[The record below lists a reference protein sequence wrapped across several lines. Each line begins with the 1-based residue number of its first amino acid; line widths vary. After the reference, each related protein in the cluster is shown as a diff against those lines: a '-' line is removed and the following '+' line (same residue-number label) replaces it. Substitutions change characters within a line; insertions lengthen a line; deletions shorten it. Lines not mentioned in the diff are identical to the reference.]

1 MYEMTQFQL
10 FFIENEAML
19 RLSSF
24 VILLLIFM
32 GLQLIRPRRL
42 PEQGSW
48 YRQVNNIL
56 LLVVN
61 IIIVRLMVPL
71 ALFDVA
77 VYAAENDIGLFNLV
91 EIPLL
96 MNVVLTLIIFD
107 LLIYLQHV
115 ITHKVNFLWRIHR
128 VHHIDREVD
137 VTTGIRFHPFEIVL
151 SVLYKMLAVVLI
163 GPVAFAIILYEI
175 LLNAAAL
182 FTHSNILLNPKLDK
196 FLRMFIVTPDMHRIH
211 HSVLKDETDSNYG
224 NILSIW
230 DKLFKTYRLL
240 PKAGYDDM
248 MIGLNE
254 FREASSGQLL
264 QLLKTPFIEPKNLS

>member
-1 MYEMTQFQL
+1 MYEMTQIQVI
-10 FFIENEAML
+10 FIENEAML

-24 VILLLIFM
+24 AILLFIFM
-32 GLQLIRPRRL
+32 GLQLLRPRRL
-42 PEQGSW
+42 PEQGCW
-48 YRQVNNIL
+48 ERRVNNIV

-61 IIIVRLMVPL
+61 IIVVRLMVPL

-77 VYAAENDIGLFNLV
+77 VYASENHIGLFNIL

-96 MNVVLTLIIFD
+96 INVLLTLIIFD

-137 VTTGIRFHPFEIVL
+137 VTTGIRFHPIEIVL
-151 SVLYKMLAVVLI
+151 SIFYKMFAVIII
-163 GPVAFAIILYEI
+163 GPAAIAIILYEI

-182 FTHSNILLNPKLDK
+182 FTHSNILINPKLDK

-211 HSVLKDETDSNYG
+211 HSVMKIETDSNYG

-230 DKLFKTYRLL
+230 DKLFKTYHLL

-248 MIGLNE
+248 VIGLNE
-254 FREASSGQLL
+254 FRTPASGQLL
-264 QLLKTPFIEPKNLS
+264 QLLKTPFIEPRNLS

>member
-10 FFIENEAML
+10 FFIENDAML

-24 VILLLIFM
+24 VTLLFIFM
-32 GLQLIRPRRL
+32 GLQLLRPKRL

-48 YRQVNNIL
+48 VRQVNNIL
-56 LLVVN
+56 LLLVN
-61 IIIVRLMVPL
+61 IIVVRLLVPL
-71 ALFDVA
+71 AIFDVA
-77 VYAAENDIGLFNLV
+77 TYASENNIGLLNFLD
-91 EIPLL
+91 IPLL
-96 MNVVLTLIIFD
+96 LNVILTLIVFD
-107 LLIYLQHV
+107 LLIYVQHV

-151 SVLYKMLAVVLI
+151 SVFYKMLAVVI
-163 GPVAFAIILYEI
+163 VGPVAFAVILYEI

-196 FLRMFIVTPDMHRIH
+196 FLRTIIVTPDMHRIH

-224 NILSIW
+224 NILSVW

-248 MIGLNE
+248 VIGLDE
-254 FREASSGQLL
+254 FRAPASGQLL
-264 QLLKTPFIEPKNLS
+264 QLLKTPFITGR

>member
-1 MYEMTQFQL
+1 MTQFQL
-10 FFIENEAML
+10 FFIENEVML

-32 GLQLIRPRRL
+32 VLQLLRPRRL
-42 PEQGSW
+42 PERGSW

-56 LLVVN
+56 LLVIN
-61 IIIVRLMVPL
+61 IVVVRLLVPL

-77 VYAAENDIGLFNLV
+77 VYASENNIGLFNLV

-96 MNVVLTLIIFD
+96 IKVVLTLIIFD
-107 LLIYLQHV
+107 LLIYVQHV
-115 ITHKVNFLWRIHR
+115 MSHKVNFLWRIHR

-151 SVLYKMLAVVLI
+151 SVFYKMLAVILF

-182 FTHSNILLNPKLDK
+182 FTHSNILINSKLDNY
-196 FLRMFIVTPDMHRIH
+196 LRMVIVTPDMHRIH
-211 HSVLKDETDSNYG
+211 HSVIRDETDSNYG
-224 NILSIW
+224 NMLSIW

-248 MIGLNE
+248 VIGLNE
-254 FREASSGQLL
+254 FRAPASGQLL
-264 QLLKTPFIEPKNLS
+264 QLLKTPFISR

>member
-1 MYEMTQFQL
+1 MNEMTQFQL
-10 FFIENEAML
+10 FFIENEVIL

-24 VILLLIFM
+24 VILFFILI
-32 GLQLIRPRRL
+32 GLQQLRPRRL
-42 PEQGSW
+42 SEQASW

-56 LLVVN
+56 LLVIN
-61 IIIVRLMVPL
+61 IIAVRLLVPL

-77 VYAAENDIGLFNLV
+77 IYASENNIGLLNLV
-91 EIPLL
+91 EMPFLI
-96 MNVVLTLIIFD
+96 NVASTLIIFD

-115 ITHKVNFLWRIHR
+115 ITHKINFLWRIHR

-151 SVLYKMLAVVLI
+151 SVFYKMLAVILI
-163 GPVAFAIILYEI
+163 GPAAFAIILYEI

-182 FTHSNILLNPKLDK
+182 FTHSNILINPKLDK
-196 FLRMFIVTPDMHRIH
+196 YLRVFIVTPDMHRIH
-211 HSVLKDETDSNYG
+211 HSATKNETDSNYG
-224 NILSIW
+224 NILSSW

-248 MIGLNE
+248 IIGLND
-254 FREASSGQLL
+254 FRFPASGQLL
-264 QLLKTPFIEPKNLS
+264 QLLKTPFISR

>member
-24 VILLLIFM
+24 ITLLFILM
-32 GLQLIRPRRL
+32 VLQLARPRRL
-42 PEQGSW
+42 PVQGNW

-61 IIIVRLMVPL
+61 IIVVRLLVPL

-77 VYAAENDIGLFNLV
+77 VYASEKNIGLFNFV
-91 EIPLL
+91 EMPLL
-96 MNVVLTLIIFD
+96 INIVLTLIIFD
-107 LLIYLQHV
+107 LLIYIQHV

-151 SVLYKMLAVVLI
+151 SVFYKMLAVVII

-182 FTHSNILLNPKLDK
+182 FTHSNILLNPKLDN
-196 FLRMFIVTPDMHRIH
+196 FLRTIIVTPDMHRIH
-211 HSVLKDETDSNYG
+211 HSVLNDETNSNYG
-224 NILSIW
+224 NIFSIW
-230 DKLFKTYRLL
+230 DKLFKTYRLF

-248 MIGLNE
+248 VIGLNE
-254 FREASSGQLL
+254 FREPASGQLL
-264 QLLKTPFIEPKNLS
+264 QLLKTPFISR